1 MSKII
6 DMTGWKMSEHGV
18 PDSKWLVLERDL
30 SNLKR
35 TLWICQCECGE
46 IKSVEG
52 NSLRTGKSKQC
63 LRCSNTKDLT
73 GQKFG
78 KLTVLKKDMSSLGNK

>member
-18 PDSKWLVLERDL
+18 LDSKWLVLERDL

-35 TLWICQCECGE
+35 TI
-46 IKSVEG
+46 
-52 NSLRTGKSKQC
+52 
-63 LRCSNTKDLT
+63 
-73 GQKFG
+73 
-78 KLTVLKKDMSSLGNK
+78 